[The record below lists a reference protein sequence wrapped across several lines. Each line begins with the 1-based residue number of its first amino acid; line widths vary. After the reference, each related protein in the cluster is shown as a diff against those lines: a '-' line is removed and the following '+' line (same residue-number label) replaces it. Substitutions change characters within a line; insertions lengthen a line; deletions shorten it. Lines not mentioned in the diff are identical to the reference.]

1 MRRALS
7 PLTFSKMGVAV
18 LLLLWASEAR
28 AERRSWR
35 WSRMDVGMQT
45 TFIAMTAI
53 DWSQTI
59 DFTQDPNSPILE
71 TNVIMGPE
79 PSRARVNVYMP
90 LAMLGHTAV
99 AAALPHGKFRTLW
112 QATWIAVET
121 KMVVSNYRLGIGLSL
136 PW

>member
-1 MRRALS
+1 MSLKVF
-7 PLTFSKMGVAV
+7 LKMSVAV
-18 LLLLWASEAR
+18 LLLRAGDAR
-28 AERRSWR
+28 AEGRSWN

-45 TFIAMTAI
+45 TFLAITAI

-59 DFTQDPNSPILE
+59 DFTQDPNSLILE
-71 TNVIMGPE
+71 TNLLMGPE
-79 PSRARVNVYMP
+79 PSRARVNIYMP

-99 AAALPHGKFRTLW
+99 AAALPHGKLRTLW
-112 QATWIAVET
+112 QTTWIAVET

>member
-1 MRRALS
+1 MSRKVFL
-7 PLTFSKMGVAV
+7 KMSVAV
-18 LLLLWASEAR
+18 LLLRAGDAR
-28 AERRSWR
+28 AEGRSWN

-45 TFIAMTAI
+45 TFLAITAI

-59 DFTQDPNSPILE
+59 DFTQDPNSLILE
-71 TNVIMGPE
+71 TNLLMGPE
-79 PSRARVNVYMP
+79 PSRARVNIYMP

-99 AAALPHGKFRTLW
+99 AAALPHGKLRTLW
-112 QATWIAVET
+112 QTTWIAVET

>member
-1 MRRALS
+1 
-7 PLTFSKMGVAV
+7 MGAAA
-18 LLLLWASEAR
+18 LLLYASEAR
-28 AERRSWR
+28 AEGRSWK
-35 WSRMDVGMQT
+35 WSRVDVGVQA
-45 TFIAMTAI
+45 TFIAITAL

-59 DFTQDPNSPILE
+59 DFTQDPDSNIPETNPIL
-71 TNVIMGPE
+71 GPE

-99 AAALPHGKFRTLW
+99 AAALPHGKLRTLW
-112 QATWIAVET
+112 QTTWIAIET